1 MIEKIIKSHLVKESE
16 YNNHLERFLTF
27 LNIFF
32 RIGEFNT
39 IENTNVYRLIQ
50 TSLNDVEK
58 AFKDFK
64 GNKIIEESKNKILKF
79 LKEQKSS
86 FKKLM
91 KNNDKDVNKI
101 IEFLDNKLKTEMI
114 TFKRLLVDEL
124 NNLEKKIGDELN
136 KIGSEMIS
144 ISKDIANP
152 FSTKEKLL
160 VGISFCTLGVGVVIY
175 GLFYKLP
182 NLIINAISEER
193 KFQQFLEEIEE
204 KIVKEFQNI
213 KDSIDNNIKSFKKI
227 VTKNIKSL
235 DGVIKVDNIKND
247 EYWKNA
253 KEKYLII
260 YNEFKTF
267 EKSKNL
273 FD

>member
-1 MIEKIIKSHLVKESE
+1 ML
-16 YNNHLERFLTF
+16 Y
-27 LNIFF
+27 
-32 RIGEFNT
+32 
-39 IENTNVYRLIQ
+39 
-50 TSLNDVEK
+50 
-58 AFKDFK
+58 
-64 GNKIIEESKNKILKF
+64 
-79 LKEQKSS
+79 
-86 FKKLM
+86 FKK
-91 KNNDKDVNKI
+91 
-101 IEFLDNKLKTEMI
+101 
-114 TFKRLLVDEL
+114 LLVDEL
-124 NNLEKKIGDELN
+124 INLENTIGDELN

-152 FSTKEKLL
+152 FSTKEKLF

-235 DGVIKVDNIKND
+235 DGVIKVRNIKND

-260 YNEFKTF
+260 YNKFKTL

-273 FD
+273 LD